1 MKSWISKAII
11 ILFVL
16 CGCSHNSSYEKKVIA
31 SLETRPLIPPP
42 VTSPLSPEGQEEE
55 EICEE
60 EQGKVEEVKVEEG
73 EKGGVPSA
81 EEAPAAP
88 APPAEG
94 AASSQMQEGPPVK
107 EEKAT
112 AAEEVEQKEEAPLE
126 IKEEVK
132 FDIPIVV
139 NDRVEYFIK
148 YFQTAGRE
156 KFTKWLQRSG
166 KYIPLMRKLLREHGL
181 PEDLVYLA
189 MIESGF
195 NPHAYSRRRAA
206 GPWQFIYH
214 TGRKYGLVVNWWIDE
229 RRDPEKST
237 IAAARYLKDLYDQF
251 RCWYLAAAGYNAGE
265 GKISRAIRRYRT
277 EDFWK
282 LVKYR
287 YLKRETKDYVPK
299 LIAAA
304 LIAKDPEKYGFTNI
318 EYEEPIEYEKVK
330 VPDATDLRVIAR
342 CCGVDYETIK
352 ALNPELK
359 RWCTPPNYPDYEV
372 KIPKGTKERF
382 LRNFARLKPSERIT
396 FRRHRVRR
404 GETLIRI
411 ARLYGTRVKPI
422 MELNGIRNPRR
433 VRAGTYL
440 IIPLP
445 ASRSMAM
452 KRASSPRRTKP
463 KRGPFKEIIYTVH
476 KGDTLWEIAQ
486 QFNLNVR
493 EIKRWNNLRGNLI
506 HPGDRLR
513 LWIEEERG

>member
-1 MKSWISKAII
+1 MKSWISKGII
-11 ILFVL
+11 VLFVL
-16 CGCSHNSSYEKKVIA
+16 CGCSHDPSYEKKIIA
-31 SLETRPLIPPP
+31 SLEIRPLIPPP
-42 VTSPLSPEGQEEE
+42 VTSPLLPEEQEEE
-55 EICEE
+55 KVCEE
-60 EQGKVEEVKVEEG
+60 EQGGAEEVKVEEG
-73 EKGGVPSA
+73 KEGGTPSA
-81 EEAPAAP
+81 EEAPATTQ
-88 APPAEG
+88 PAE
-94 AASSQMQEGPPVK
+94 ATASMQPEKEQSPTE
-107 EEKAT
+107 EEK
-112 AAEEVEQKEEAPLE
+112 ELSEQKEEAPLE
-126 IKEEVK
+126 IREEVK

-166 KYIPLMRKLLREHGL
+166 RYIPLMRKLLREHGL

-251 RCWYLAAAGYNAGE
+251 QCWYLAAAGYNAGE

-282 LVKYR
+282 LAKYR
-287 YLKRETKDYVPK
+287 YLKRETRDYVPK

-304 LIAKDPEKYGFTNI
+304 LIAKNPEKYGFTNI
-318 EYEEPIEYEKVK
+318 EYEEPIEYEKVR
-330 VPDATDLRVIAR
+330 VPDATDLRIIAR

-404 GETLIRI
+404 GETLARI

-452 KRASSPRRTKP
+452 KRAPSPRRTKP
-463 KRGPFKEIIYTVH
+463 KRGPFKEIIYTVR